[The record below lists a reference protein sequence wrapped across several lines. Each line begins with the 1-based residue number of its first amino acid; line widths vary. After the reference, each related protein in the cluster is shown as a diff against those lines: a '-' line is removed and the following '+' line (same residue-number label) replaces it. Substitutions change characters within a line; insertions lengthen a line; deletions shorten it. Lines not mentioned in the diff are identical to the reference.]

1 MASIR
6 PHHEPPAWTVE
17 EKEHTMTETTIADTD
32 LAAFRELLPVIDPA
46 ALTNAD
52 RRALIALVK
61 ESVPPDPVS

>member
-1 MASIR
+1 
-6 PHHEPPAWTVE
+6 VE